1 MGVGYQLKQKP
12 EYQHFGPFTLDSS
25 SVLSRDGKA
34 LAMPPKELALLKL
47 LLRNDGDIVSLGEI
61 EQELWPRQT
70 VSYASIARCIYSLRK
85 ILGDNDKTL
94 ITGVPKRGYRLGA
107 PVCRTPPA
115 GASSVLQRVANAQP
129 LAYSHYVEGQRMA
142 NAGTFRCMQQAVQL
156 FEKACGEDPG
166 FALAYSAI
174 ADCVMFQW
182 TRGYVFPAQAIRQGM
197 MNSDRALEIDGSLA
211 SAYAARGWFLCSAGD
226 MNEGFASLETAL
238 KLDPNYARAYSYLSN
253 SQHAAGLVEESVASA
268 RHAVKLD
275 PHSVLN
281 SHALSWRLFCSGMPE
296 EALEIERRH
305 MSDHPND
312 PTSHALY
319 GIIAAWLGNHKDSLH
334 ATERAVQ
341 ASEKN
346 PGIMTA
352 YTYALASAGKKK
364 QARALA
370 DALPVGTLPRAPLS
384 HLAMTY
390 VPLGDF
396 DRALEILHAA
406 REEKCSWFRGS
417 RFDPRIG
424 ELGTDP
430 RFIALFD
437 GIC

>member
-1 MGVGYQLKQKP
+1 M
-12 EYQHFGPFTLDSS
+12 
-25 SVLSRDGKA
+25 A
-34 LAMPPKELALLKL
+34 PKELAFLKL
-47 LLRNDGDIVSLGEI
+47 LLRNDGDIVSRDEI
-61 EQELWPRQT
+61 ERELWPRQT
-70 VSYASIARCIYSLRK
+70 VNYASIARCVYSLRK
-85 ILGDNDKTL
+85 ILADNDKTI
-94 ITGVPKRGYRLGA
+94 ITSIPKRGYRLGL

-115 GASSVLQRVANAQP
+115 VASSVLQRVASAKP

-142 NAGTFRCMQQAVQL
+142 NAGSFSGMQQAVKL
-156 FEKACGEDPG
+156 FEEACGEDPD

-174 ADCVMFQW
+174 ADCVMFQE
-182 TRGYVFPAQAIRQGM
+182 TRGYVFSAEALRYGM
-197 MNSDRALEIDGSLA
+197 LSSARALEIDDSLA

-226 MNEGFASLETAL
+226 MNDGFASLETAL

-253 SQHAAGLVEESVASA
+253 SQRAAGLIEESIANA

-281 SHALSWRLFCSGMPE
+281 RHALSWRLFCSGMPE
-296 EALEIERRH
+296 EALEIEQRH
-305 MSDHPND
+305 MSDQPND

-319 GIIAAWLGNHKDSLH
+319 GIIAAWLGNHKDSLK
-334 ATERAVQ
+334 ATERAVN
-341 ASEKN
+341 AAEKN

-352 YTYALASAGKKK
+352 FTYALACAGEKK
-364 QARALA
+364 QARKLA
-370 DALPVGTLPRAPLS
+370 DSLPVRTLPRAPLS

-390 VPLGDF
+390 VSLGDF
-396 DRALEILHAA
+396 DRALEILHTA

-430 RFIALFD
+430 RFISLFE